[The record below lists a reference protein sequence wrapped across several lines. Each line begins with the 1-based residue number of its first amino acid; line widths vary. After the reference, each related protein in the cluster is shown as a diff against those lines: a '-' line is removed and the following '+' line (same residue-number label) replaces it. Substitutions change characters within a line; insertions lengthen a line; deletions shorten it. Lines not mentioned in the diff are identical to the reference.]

1 MELSGLGASL
11 PQGPYRSCQE
21 WPEDTRTALDTNQ
34 FTFLIVLLWNA
45 WNRRNRWVHEGQLIP
60 SRLVVEYAQGRL
72 AAVGVIARD
81 HHGLML
87 DGTHSAEKVKACA
100 FEEGVHMATMH
111 GWQQVIVEG
120 DTISTLNRLRA
131 YDPDRSVAATNL
143 AETTMLLRANTHI
156 SIGHVTRTVNRVA
169 HTLAHSALSS
179 PSDFIFDLD
188 VPRFIFNDVIGD
200 AIYG

>member
-1 MELSGLGASL
+1 MANNALPIGNKLQGARLGSDIWPVQIMSGVAGGYTDCFRHKSVHI
-11 PQGPYRSCQE
+11 
-21 WPEDTRTALDTNQ
+21 LDCSTVECVEPKEPLVSPVPCDATVRWEKPPTGTMKVN
-34 FTFLIVLLWNA
+34 VDRA
-45 WNRRNRWVHEGQLIP
+45 W
-60 SRLVVEYAQGRL
+60 LVQGRL

-156 SIGHVTRTVNRVA
+156 SIGHVTRTVNRVR
-169 HTLAHSALSS
+169 S
-179 PSDFIFDLD
+179 P
-188 VPRFIFNDVIGD
+188 
-200 AIYG
+200 A